1 MENAFKEELLL
12 KEKLLKVGL
21 GINSINDFIHT
32 KESYPEAIPIL
43 IEFLSHTVDQ
53 IWWKEGIVRSLTT
66 KEAKGIAN
74 KPLLEEYARTDKQ
87 KYSNFCWVIGNA
99 FEIII
104 QPEDVDPILEIV
116 KDKDNGTS
124 RQMFVMALAKIK
136 SRKED
141 IENVLIPL
149 LEDDD
154 ITGHVLYTL
163 GKLKSEK
170 AREKIIPFI
179 DHPNSYYRR
188 EAKSA
193 LKKIDK
199 V

>member
-1 MENAFKEELLL
+1 MENVFKEELLL
-12 KEKLLKVGL
+12 KEKLLEAGL
-21 GINSINDFIHT
+21 RINNINDFIHT
-32 KESYPEAIPIL
+32 KESYPEAIPVL

-53 IWWKEGIVRSLTT
+53 IWWKEAIVRSLTT
-66 KEAKGIAN
+66 KEAKGVAN
-74 KPLLEEYARTDKQ
+74 KPLLEAYARTDKQ
-87 KYSNFCWVIGNA
+87 KYSSFCWAIGNA

-149 LEDDD
+149 IDDDD

-170 AREKIIPFI
+170 AREKIVAFL

-188 EAKSA
+188 EAKGA
-193 LKKIDK
+193 LKKIDRR
-199 V
+199 

>member
-1 MENAFKEELLL
+1 MENAFKEEFLL
-12 KEKLLKVGL
+12 KENLLEVGL
-21 GINSINDFIHT
+21 RINSINDFIHT
-32 KESYPEAIPIL
+32 KKSYTEAIPVL

-149 LEDDD
+149 LDDDD
-154 ITGHVLYTL
+154 ITGHV
-163 GKLKSEK
+163 GILKSEK
-170 AREKIIPFI
+170 AREKIIPFL

-188 EAKSA
+188 EAKGA

-199 V
+199 R

>member
-1 MENAFKEELLL
+1 MENAFKEEFLL
-12 KEKLLKVGL
+12 KEKLLEVGL
-21 GINSINDFIHT
+21 RIDSINDFIHT
-32 KESYPEAIPIL
+32 KKSYTEAIPVL

-66 KEAKGIAN
+66 KDAKGIAN

-87 KYSNFCWVIGNA
+87 KYPNFCWVIGNA

-149 LEDDD
+149 LDDDD

-170 AREKIIPFI
+170 AREKIVPFL

-188 EAKSA
+188 EAKGA

-199 V
+199 R